1 MAEPFRPRKP
11 FLKWAGSKTKLV
23 TALKPLL
30 PAGRFRLLE
39 PFVGAGAGF
48 LNTDYPAN
56 VLCDSNAGLIR
67 LYQVLQQQGGKFVRQ
82 CASLFTPENNRA
94 DRFYALRAEFNRE
107 GDPERRAALF
117 VYLNRHCY
125 NGLCRYNQDGRF
137 NTPFGRYERPY
148 FPRDEMLEFAAR
160 LDSATLKVQDFRVS
174 LSEAKSG
181 DVVYC
186 DPPYVPLSPTAN
198 FTSYASGGFS
208 PEDQND
214 LAARSMEAARR
225 GATVVVSNHDTELT
239 RRLYQQ
245 ASQIVPVLV
254 SRTISCDGENRGR
267 AKELIAVFTAAST
280 A

>member
-1 MAEPFRPRKP
+1 M
-11 FLKWAGSKTKLV
+11 
-23 TALKPLL
+23 
-30 PAGRFRLLE
+30 PAGEFRFLE
-39 PFVGAGAGF
+39 PFVGAGALF

-56 VLCDSNAGLIR
+56 LLCDSNADLIR
-67 LYQVLQQQGGKFVRQ
+67 LYLVLQQQRGKFVRQ
-82 CASLFTPENNRA
+82 CANLFTPENNRE
-94 DRFYALRAEFNRE
+94 DRFYAFRAEFNQE

-125 NGLCRYNQDGRF
+125 SGLCRYNQNGEF

-148 FPRDEMLEFAAR
+148 FPRDEMLEFALR

-174 LSEAKSG
+174 LSEARDG

-186 DPPYVPLSPTAN
+186 DPPYVPLSATAN

-208 PEDQND
+208 AQDQTD
-214 LAARSMEAARR
+214 LAARSIEAARR
-225 GATVVVSNHDTELT
+225 GASVMVSNHDTALT
-239 RRLYQQ
+239 RRLYQE

-254 SRTISCDGENRGR
+254 SRTISCDGENRGK
-267 AKELIAVFTAAST
+267 AKELIAVFTAASP